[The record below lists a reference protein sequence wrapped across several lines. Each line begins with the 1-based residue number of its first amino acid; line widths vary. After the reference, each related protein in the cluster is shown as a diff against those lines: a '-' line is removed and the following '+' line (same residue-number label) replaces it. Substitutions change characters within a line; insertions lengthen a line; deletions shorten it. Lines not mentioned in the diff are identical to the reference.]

1 MISDKERAETYRSF
15 LSRLYTYRNI
25 TSDQSRIQQW
35 LSKLD
40 NWGRAADDQMIDD
53 EEWAAVMQTLREPEL
68 PS

>member
-1 MISDKERAETYRSF
+1 MTDRERADTYRTF

-25 TSDQSRIQQW
+25 TLDQSRIQQW

-53 EEWAAVMQTLREPEL
+53 EEWEEVMSSLRTPEVT
-68 PS
+68 P